1 LTTFR
6 PAPVTRRDN
15 RCRFDQMT
23 ELVCGQHL
31 SPDMS
36 PPGTTL
42 TLGGGQSVSA
52 LFQKSDVDL
61 LGNDEGVIES
71 DI

>member
-1 LTTFR
+1 
-6 PAPVTRRDN
+6 
-15 RCRFDQMT
+15 
-23 ELVCGQHL
+23 
-31 SPDMS
+31 MS
-36 PPGTTL
+36 TISASGTTL